1 MNNKQVKGAKT
12 FLKRTMDENKAKF
25 FAEFIGALYSM
36 PLRKRLAFGLKL
48 IFRIRR

>member
-1 MNNKQVKGAKT
+1 MNNKQVKGAKS

-25 FAEFIGALYSM
+25 FAEFIGAIYAM
-36 PLRKRLAFGLKL
+36 PFGRRLVFGLKL